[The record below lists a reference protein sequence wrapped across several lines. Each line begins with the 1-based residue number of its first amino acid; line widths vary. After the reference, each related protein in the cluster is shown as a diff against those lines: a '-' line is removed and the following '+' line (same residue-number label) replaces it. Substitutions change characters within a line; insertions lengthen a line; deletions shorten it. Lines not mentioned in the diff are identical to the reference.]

1 MRWRALLFAA
11 AVLLAACKAGPDYRK
26 PDVPAPAEYKETG
39 EAWKQARP
47 RDDADRG
54 KWWEIFADAELNGL
68 VERVDVS
75 NQSLRAAEAQVR
87 QAQAVAAGAQAQRF
101 PTLDASVAIA
111 RNRSPGVTTG
121 SGGTQTNRTLGLD
134 ASWDADLWGRLRR
147 QLESSEANVQA
158 TSGDLAAARLSLQAQ
173 LATNYFQ
180 LRTLDR
186 QRQLLDETVG
196 AFQKNLTLTEN
207 RYRAG
212 VGARADVVQA
222 EAQLLSTQAQSIDLA
237 VQRSQLEHAIAILVG
252 VPPSELAIRPQANY
266 SPTLPVVPPGVP
278 SQLLERRP
286 DIAAAERRVA
296 AANAQIGVAEAAFFP
311 DLTLTG
317 AFGYRSSIASQWLT
331 APARFWSLG
340 SLLAMT
346 LFDAGLRQ
354 AQTDEAIAAY
364 DATVANYRQTAL
376 TSFQQVEDSLAAVR
390 ILEEEGKV
398 QTEAVKAAR
407 LSVQLTL
414 NQYKAGTTS
423 YLAVV
428 LLQAAQLQNER
439 TLVGLYGDRLTATVA
454 LVRALGGGWRAS
466 DLPPDPRAGS

>member
-1 MRWRALLFAA
+1 MRSRALLCAA

-26 PDVPAPAEYKETG
+26 PDVPVSAAYKETG
-39 EAWKQARP
+39 EAWKQAKP

-54 KWWEIFADAELNGL
+54 KWWEIFADAELSGL
-68 VERVDVS
+68 VERIDVS

-87 QAQAVAAGAQAQRF
+87 QAQAVSAGAQANLF
-101 PTLDASVAIA
+101 PTLDLSGSVV
-111 RNRSPGVTTG
+111 RSRTG
-121 SGGTQTNRTLGLD
+121 GATQTNRVIALD

-147 QLESSEANVQA
+147 ALESSDASVQA
-158 TSGDLAAARLSLQAQ
+158 SAGDLAAARLSLQAQ
-173 LATNYFQ
+173 LATNYFL

-222 EAQLLSTQAQSIDLA
+222 EAQLLSTQAQAIDLA
-237 VQRSQLEHAIAILVG
+237 VQRAQLEHAIAVLVG
-252 VPPSELAIRPQANY
+252 VPPSELAIAMQTDY
-266 SPTLPVVPPGVP
+266 KPTLPVVPVGLP
-278 SQLLERRP
+278 SELLERRP

-296 AANAQIGVAEAAFFP
+296 AANAQVAESAFFP
-311 DLTLTG
+311 SLTISG
-317 AFGYRSSIASQWLT
+317 AIGYRSASGSPFFA
-331 APARFWSLG
+331 APNLFWSLG
-340 SLLAMT
+340 PAIAMT
-346 LFDAGLRQ
+346 LLDFGRRQ
-354 AQTDEAIAAY
+354 AQTDQAIAAY
-364 DATVANYRQTAL
+364 DATVANYRQIAL
-376 TSFQQVEDSLAAVR
+376 QSFQQVEDNLSAVR
-390 ILEEEGKV
+390 ILEEEVKL
-398 QTEAVKAAR
+398 QTEAVRAAR
-407 LSVQLTL
+407 LSVQLVL

-439 TLVGLYGDRLTATVA
+439 TLVGLYGDRLAATVA
-454 LVRALGGGWRAS
+454 LVKALGGGWRSS

>member
-1 MRWRALLFAA
+1 MRSRALLCAA

-26 PDVPAPAEYKETG
+26 PDVPVSAAYKETG
-39 EAWKQARP
+39 EAWKQAKP

-54 KWWEIFADAELNGL
+54 KWWEIFADAELSGL
-68 VERVDVS
+68 VERIDVS

-87 QAQAVAAGAQAQRF
+87 QAQAVSAGAQANLF
-101 PTLDASVAIA
+101 PTLDLSGSVV
-111 RNRSPGVTTG
+111 RSRTG
-121 SGGTQTNRTLGLD
+121 GATQTNRVIALD

-147 QLESSEANVQA
+147 ALESSDASVQA
-158 TSGDLAAARLSLQAQ
+158 SAGDLAAARLSLQAQ
-173 LATNYFQ
+173 LATNYFL

-222 EAQLLSTQAQSIDLA
+222 EAQLLSTQAQAIDLA
-237 VQRSQLEHAIAILVG
+237 VQRSQLEHAIAVLVG
-252 VPPSELAIRPQANY
+252 VPPSELAIPMQTDY
-266 SPTLPVVPPGVP
+266 KPTLPVVPVGLP
-278 SQLLERRP
+278 SELLERRP

-296 AANAQIGVAEAAFFP
+296 AANAQIGVAESAFFP
-311 DLTLTG
+311 SLTISG
-317 AFGYRSSIASQWLT
+317 AIGYRSASGT
-331 APARFWSLG
+331 PFFAAPSLFWSLG
-340 SLLAMT
+340 PAIAMT
-346 LFDAGLRQ
+346 LLDFGRRQ
-354 AQTDEAIAAY
+354 AQTDQAIAAY
-364 DATVANYRQTAL
+364 DATVANYRQIAL
-376 TSFQQVEDSLAAVR
+376 QSFQQVEDNLSAVR
-390 ILEEEGKV
+390 ILEEESKL
-398 QTEAVKAAR
+398 QTEAVRAAR
-407 LSVQLTL
+407 LSVQLVL

-439 TLVGLYGDRLTATVA
+439 TLVGLYGDRLAATVA
-454 LVRALGGGWRAS
+454 LVKALGGGWRSS